1 MSRPHGASMKSQ
13 GRFFALVQLPTPLL
27 QTLAASCESGPLA
40 EAMTLS
46 GVRGIVGDD
55 TAADVHA
62 ALHYLLDDG
71 FGPPQLATFLRG
83 LAEAAGA
90 SPKPSQLFDV
100 VLSGPAVPGVPTADT
115 AAVMHTL
122 LTLAEDEVLLVGYAV
137 YNGRKLFEPLAA
149 RMLERPNLRVT
160 MCLDIPRPYGDARPS
175 GDIVA
180 AFARDFRERHW
191 PWPNVP
197 DLFYDPRSL
206 GTGIDKASLHAKCVV
221 VDRSIALVTSANFTD
236 AAQWKNIEAGVEIR
250 HRPTVERLAN
260 YFGGLMQTRLL
271 EPFRFAARP

>member
-1 MSRPHGASMKSQ
+1 MSMKTH
-13 GRFFALVQLPTPLL
+13 GRFIALVQLSAPLL

-46 GVRGIVGDD
+46 GVQGIVGDA

-62 ALHYLLDDG
+62 TLRSLLDDG
-71 FGPPQLATFLRG
+71 FGHPQLAILLRG
-83 LAEAAGA
+83 LAEAAGV

-122 LTLAEDEVLLVGYAV
+122 LTLAEREVLLVGYAV
-137 YNGRKLFEPLAA
+137 YNGKKLFEPLAA
-149 RMLERPNLRVT
+149 RMLERPDLRVT

-175 GDIVA
+175 GDIVTS
-180 AFARDFRERHW
+180 FARTFRERHW
-191 PWPNVP
+191 PWPKVP
-197 DLFYDPRSL
+197 ELFYDPRSL
-206 GTGIDKASLHAKCVV
+206 ETGTEKASLHAKCVV
-221 VDRSIALVTSANFTD
+221 VDSSIVLVTSANFTD

-250 HRPTVERLAN
+250 HRPTVQRLAN
-260 YFGGLMQTRLL
+260 YFHELMQTGVLQ
-271 EPFRFAARP
+271 PFRLPRA

>member
-1 MSRPHGASMKSQ
+1 VSLPHDTSMKSQ

-27 QTLAASCESGPLA
+27 QTLAASCENGPLA

-46 GVRGIVGDD
+46 GVRGIVGDA

-62 ALHYLLDDG
+62 ALRHLLNDG

-100 VLSGPAVPGVPTADT
+100 VLSGPAVAGVPTADT

-122 LTLAEDEVLLVGYAV
+122 LTLAEDEVFLVGYAV
-137 YNGRKLFEPLAA
+137 YNGKKLFEPLAA
-149 RMLERPNLRVT
+149 RMLERPDLRVT

-191 PWPNVP
+191 PWPKVP
-197 DLFYDPRSL
+197 GLFYDPRSL
-206 GTGIDKASLHAKCVV
+206 ETGTERASLHAKCVV

-236 AAQWKNIEAGVEIR
+236 AAQWKNIEAGVQIR
-250 HRPTVERLAN
+250 HLPTVQRLVD
-260 YFGGLMQTRLL
+260 YFNGLIQATLL
-271 EPFRFAARP
+271 QKVTLPA